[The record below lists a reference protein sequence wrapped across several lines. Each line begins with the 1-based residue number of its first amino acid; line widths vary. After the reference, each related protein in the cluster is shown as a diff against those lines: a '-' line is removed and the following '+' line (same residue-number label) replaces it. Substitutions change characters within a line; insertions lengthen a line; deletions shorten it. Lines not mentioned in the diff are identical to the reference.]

1 MESQQQEAQPLA
13 NAMPP
18 WLSKEW
24 EKLHNDFPQLVS
36 TVVVL
41 LVTLVVLSFVA
52 QFTFRR
58 KKPKTVL
65 LIGLNGAGKTAL
77 FYQLKDGTTH
87 QGAVTSMEPNE
98 GSFVLHSEATKK
110 GKIKP
115 VHIVDVP
122 GHPKLRPQ
130 LEELLPKSCCL
141 VFLVDALDFMP
152 HKEAAA
158 EYLYDILTNK
168 EVVRRKIPLLLTCNK
183 MDKVTA
189 HSSNFIRG
197 QLEKELNKLRKSRIA
212 ISAADVTSEIHLG
225 VEGDSSFS
233 FTQCSNKITI
243 AEISALTGNV
253 EQVEQFIR
261 EHVKQ

>member
-1 MESQQQEAQPLA
+1 
-13 NAMPP
+13 
-18 WLSKEW
+18 
-24 EKLHNDFPQLVS
+24 LV
-36 TVVVL
+36 
-41 LVTLVVLSFVA
+41 
-52 QFTFRR
+52 
-58 KKPKTVL
+58 
-65 LIGLNGAGKTAL
+65 GLNGAGKTAL

-98 GSFVLHSEATKK
+98 GTFVLHSETTKK
-110 GKIKP
+110 GSIKP

-130 LEELLPKSCCL
+130 LEELLPKACGL
-141 VFLVDALDFMP
+141 VFLIDALDFMP

-168 EVVRRKIPLLLTCNK
+168 EVVRRKVPLLLTCNK

-212 ISAADVTSEIHLG
+212 ISAADVSSEIYLG
-225 VEGDSSFS
+225 VEGDVPFN
-233 FTQCSNKITI
+233 FTQCSNKVTI
-243 AEISALTGNV
+243 AEISALGGNV

>member
-1 MESQQQEAQPLA
+1 MEGEELVLVATPQRLPFDWQRLKQEDA
-13 NAMPP
+13 
-18 WLSKEW
+18 
-24 EKLHNDFPQLVS
+24 KLLF
-36 TVVVL
+36 TA
-41 LVTLVVLSFVA
+41 VTLFVTLAALFFFA
-52 QFTFRR
+52 QIAFRR

-65 LIGLNGAGKTAL
+65 LVGLNGAGKTAL
-77 FYQLKDGTTH
+77 FFQLKDGTTH
-87 QGAVTSMEPNE
+87 QGAVTSMEPNDDT
-98 GSFVLHSEATKK
+98 FLLHSETTKK

-122 GHPKLRPQ
+122 GHPKLRPH
-130 LEELLPKSCCL
+130 LEELLPKSCGL
-141 VFLVDALDFMP
+141 IFVVDALDFMP
-152 HKEAAA
+152 HVRAAA

-189 HSSNFIRG
+189 HSSNFIKG
-197 QLEKELNKLRKSRIA
+197 QLEKELNKLRKSRSA
-212 ISAADVTSEIHLG
+212 ISSADVSSEIYLG
-225 VEGDSSFS
+225 VEGEEIFN

-253 EQVEQFIR
+253 DQVEQFIR